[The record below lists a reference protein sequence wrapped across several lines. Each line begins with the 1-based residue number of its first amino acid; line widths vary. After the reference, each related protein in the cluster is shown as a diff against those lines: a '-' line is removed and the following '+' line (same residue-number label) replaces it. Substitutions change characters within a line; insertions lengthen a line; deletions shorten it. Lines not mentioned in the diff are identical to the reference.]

1 MVRLEKAE
9 GGIPMYLADAIKLK
23 QLLLK
28 QIDKLL
34 EEVERVAFIELEKDE
49 PLPTIQS
56 RSLEDIEVELESIRC
71 DMRRL
76 DRLICEAN
84 LYTVVETNDGPLPLV
99 EAMEFAIQLK
109 AQARMYQDLA
119 ERPKREF
126 RTGHGE
132 GTTVIKHAL
141 YDPELYRLK
150 ARDVEKRSNRI
161 ASAIEAANH
170 RTEIEFDAS
179 RYM

>member
-1 MVRLEKAE
+1 MVRLKKAE
-9 GGIPMYLADAIKLK
+9 GGLPMYLADAIKLK
-23 QLLLK
+23 SLLHK

-56 RSLEDIEVELESIRC
+56 RSLEDIEVELESIRR

-76 DRLICEAN
+76 DRLVYEAN
-84 LYTVVETNDGPLPLV
+84 LKTVIETHDGPLPLV
-99 EAMEFAIQLK
+99 EAIEFAIQLR
-109 AQARMYQDLA
+109 AQARMYQDLS

-126 RTGHGE
+126 QYGFGE
-132 GTTVIKHAL
+132 GTAVIKHAL

-150 ARDVEKRSNRI
+150 AIDVEKRANRI
-161 ASAIEAANH
+161 SNAINAANY
-170 RTEIEFDAS
+170 RTEIDFDPS

>member
-1 MVRLEKAE
+1 
-9 GGIPMYLADAIKLK
+9 MYLADAIKLK
-23 QLLLK
+23 SLLLK
-28 QIDKLL
+28 QIDKLS
-34 EEVERVAFIELEKDE
+34 EEVERVAFIELETDE

-56 RSLEDIEVELESIRC
+56 RSIEDIEVELQAIRT
-71 DMRRL
+71 DLRRL
-76 DRLICEAN
+76 DRLICESN
-84 LYTVVETNDGPLPLV
+84 LQTIIETNDGPLPLV

-126 RTGHGE
+126 QSSYGGKS
-132 GTTVIKHAL
+132 VIIKHAL

-150 ARDVEKRSNRI
+150 ARDVEKRTNRI
-161 ASAIEAANH
+161 SSAIDAANY
-170 RTEIEFDAS
+170 RTEIDFDPS